1 MKRSTDRILTTHVG
15 SLIRPAALREFLAA
29 KEAGKPFDAAA
40 YAKCLKDCVA
50 EVVRQ
55 QADIGIDVVSDGEF
69 GKAISWAQ
77 YALFRLGGFE
87 RRPFKAGSN
96 PFTRG
101 ADRTRFAEFYADLDS
116 RDRVET
122 VMDSVA
128 AAPITY
134 TGQAELQQD
143 IDNLKAALR
152 DVKATEAFLPVAA
165 PASVIPDRKNEH
177 YASDEDLQR
186 AIGEAM
192 HTEYKMIIDAGFL
205 VQLDDARAAV
215 SYDRMVPPKSLKD
228 YRAWLARQVEIT
240 NHAIEGLPRDKI
252 RYHVCWGSW
261 PGPHAS
267 DVPFKDIA
275 DLVLKVRAGAYSIEL
290 ANPRHE
296 HEWRLWE
303 HLKLPKD
310 TVLIPG
316 VISHATNIVEHPE
329 LVAERIVRLARLVGR
344 ENVIASTDC
353 GFAQVTYFARVHPQ
367 IMWAKLE
374 ALVEGARLASK
385 ELWRRSVKRPAS
397 ERAVPKRRVAAKR
410 PAKRHAK
417 KERRGPTPTAYDH
430 HFGGTNP
437 TGISPTNSKGE
448 CPRS

>member
-1 MKRSTDRILTTHVG
+1 MSA
-15 SLIRPAALREFLAA
+15 IRPPALREFLAA
-29 KEAGKPFDAAA
+29 KEAGKPFDQAA
-40 YAKCLKDCVA
+40 YAKCLKECVA
-50 EVVRQ
+50 EVVRR
-55 QADIGIDVVSDGEF
+55 QAEIGLDVISDGEF

-77 YALFRLGGFE
+77 YPLFRLGGFE
-87 RRPFKAGSN
+87 RRPFRAGAN

-101 ADRTRFAEFYADLDS
+101 VDRTRFAEFYAELDS
-116 RDRVET
+116 RDKVET
-122 VMDSVA
+122 VLDSVVV
-128 AAPITY
+128 APITY

-143 IDNLKAALR
+143 IDNFKRALR
-152 DVKATEAFLPVAA
+152 GVHVVEAFLPVAA
-165 PASVIPDRKNEH
+165 PSSAIPDRKNE
-177 YASDEDLQR
+177 YYKSDDDLQH
-186 AIGEAM
+186 AIADAM
-192 HTEYKMIIDAGFL
+192 HAEYKTIIDAGLL

-215 SYDRMVPPKSLKD
+215 SYDRMVPPKSLAE

-240 NHAIEGLPRDKI
+240 NHAIKGLPREKI

-261 PGPHAS
+261 PGPHSS

-275 DLVLKVRAGAYSIEL
+275 DLVLKVRAGGYSIEL

-329 LVAERIVRLARLVGR
+329 LIAERIVRLARLVGR

-374 ALVEGARLASK
+374 ALVDGARLASN
-385 ELWRRSVKRPAS
+385 ELWRKRAKSRAVKRAPRAPARR
-397 ERAVPKRRVAAKR
+397 RAARPIARAAR
-410 PAKRHAK
+410 
-417 KERRGPTPTAYDH
+417 
-430 HFGGTNP
+430 
-437 TGISPTNSKGE
+437 
-448 CPRS
+448 

>member
-15 SLIRPAALREFLAA
+15 SLIRPPALREFLAA
-29 KEAGKPFDAAA
+29 KEAGEPFDKAA
-40 YAKCLKDCVA
+40 YAKCLKDSVA
-50 EVVRQ
+50 QVVRK
-55 QADIGIDVVSDGEF
+55 QADVGIDVISDGEF

-87 RRPFKAGSN
+87 RRPFAGGN

-101 ADRTRFAEFYADLDS
+101 VDRTRFAEFYAELDA
-116 RDRVET
+116 RDKVET
-122 VMDSVA
+122 VKDSVVV
-128 AAPITY
+128 APITY
-134 TGQAELQQD
+134 TGAAELAQD
-143 IDNLKAALR
+143 VENLKDALR
-152 DVKATEAFLPVAA
+152 GVDVVEAFLPVAA
-165 PASVIPDRKNEH
+165 PTSVIPDRKNE
-177 YASDEDLQR
+177 YYKSDDDLQQ
-186 AIGEAM
+186 AIAEAM
-192 HTEYKMIIDAGFL
+192 HAEYKMIIEAGLL

-215 SYDRMVPPKSLKD
+215 SYDRMVPPKTLEE
-228 YRAWLARQVEIT
+228 YRAWLARQVEII
-240 NHAIEGLPRDKI
+240 NHAIQGLPREKI

-261 PGPHAS
+261 PGPHTS

-275 DLVLKVRAGAYSIEL
+275 DLVLQVRAGGYSIEL

-374 ALVEGARLASK
+374 ALVAGARLASK
-385 ELWRRSVKRPAS
+385 GLWGSGVKRGS
-397 ERAVPKRRVAAKR
+397 GKRTRRTAA
-410 PAKRHAK
+410 
-417 KERRGPTPTAYDH
+417 
-430 HFGGTNP
+430 
-437 TGISPTNSKGE
+437 
-448 CPRS
+448 